1 MGLGAPYA
9 SKVAIVDLSMC
20 PVFLWNAIRDTLS
33 PRKKVLISKS
43 LVLNSYLVLCLRA
56 AFGPIVGLPKTCS
69 HFFRFQPIAARE
81 VIAVI
86 VRLAIAVISSVA
98 LRIDHSIVSMK
109 PIGAIMRVPLERRT
123 V

>member
-1 MGLGAPYA
+1 V
-9 SKVAIVDLSMC
+9 KD
-20 PVFLWNAIRDTLS
+20 DTG
-33 PRKKVLISKS
+33 
-43 LVLNSYLVLCLRA
+43 YLVTEEKGFDIEVLSLELVSRSLARA